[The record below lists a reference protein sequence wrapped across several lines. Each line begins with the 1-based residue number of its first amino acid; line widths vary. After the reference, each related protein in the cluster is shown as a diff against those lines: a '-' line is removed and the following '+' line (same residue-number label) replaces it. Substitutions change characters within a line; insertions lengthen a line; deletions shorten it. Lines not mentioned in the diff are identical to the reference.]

1 MTVPVSTAAAAL
13 AQLLSQVQ
21 TQVATDALAKQVLV
35 VIGEPGMD
43 LPSDI
48 IQLGTNIRRQVAPEA
63 FMGGYQMAGP
73 LKETYEIECTVS
85 SWSGDPDP
93 VAIVDRAYALAG
105 YIEVAVRTDPTLGA
119 TVLISYPS
127 GTTGG
132 NATWTTDPVGRLAEL
147 TVYVHV
153 ETLN

>member
-13 AQLLSQVQ
+13 ASLLTQVQ
-21 TQVATDALAKQVLV
+21 AQVATDATASQVLV
-35 VIGEPGMD
+35 CIGEPGMD

-48 IQLGTNIRRQVAPEA
+48 IQLGTNIRRQVVPEA

-93 VAIVDRAYALAG
+93 VAIVDRAYALAERMEAG
-105 YIEVAVRTDPTLGA
+105 
-119 TVLISYPS
+119 TVWI
-127 GTTGG
+127 
-132 NATWTTDPVGRLAEL
+132 NKHAEL
-147 TVYVHV
+147 APNIPFGGAKQSGLGV
-153 ETLN
+153 ELGEEGLHEFTQLQIINMAK